1 MTTVEEEIAS
11 PLQAILGE
19 RPHSDTAFRRRV
31 LLLVGTISGLISFDW
46 ASTNVSLA
54 TVRDRLHFT
63 PAGVPWI
70 ISAYMLTFGGFLL
83 LGGRLADLYGRRRL
97 LLIGMGVFSVF
108 SVFSALAPNAECFV
122 LARFFK
128 GIGAALV
135 APNTYAL
142 LNSLFSEGK
151 RRNSAMGTFSLL
163 GGIGYALG
171 NLLGGT
177 LTSVSWRLTVSVGA
191 VASAVLFAL
200 VARWL
205 PKKEAVHAHGG
216 FDLLGAVLSTLGF
229 GLLIFTVSKCVQ
241 LGAGSPVTLVLFGLS
256 LAALA
261 GFVISNRRHRF
272 PIVPAHL
279 LRSRNVIG
287 AAVVSF
293 FLMGSGQGTFFQ
305 VALFLQDVFKF
316 SVKQTG
322 LALIPFVLMGLLSTL
337 FIGRILNRLGFLRT
351 LLLGLLI
358 NVVSITYFAF
368 LTKKSGYLFGLLP
381 GLLFWDFGFPL
392 AMVGVKIPAG
402 SGLEPK
408 DQGIAN
414 GFNYAVEQLGA
425 AFGVTLFGAI
435 NLAGQGWARST
446 GSADATAGFHW
457 AFAASVVFILV
468 GVAGAIFILRESPIS
483 SREQA
488 VPAVLVK
495 KEAV

>member
-1 MTTVEEEIAS
+1 MIKVEEEIAS
-11 PLQAILGE
+11 PQLFDPGE
-19 RPHSDTAFRRRV
+19 GPASDHAFRRRV

-54 TVRDRLHFT
+54 TVRDKLQFT
-63 PAGVPWI
+63 PAAVPWI

-97 LLIGMGVFSVF
+97 LLIGMGLFSLS
-108 SVFSALAPNAECFV
+108 SVFSALSPNAEFFL
-122 LARFFK
+122 LARFIK

-142 LNSLFSEGK
+142 LNSHFSEGK
-151 RRNSAMGTFSLL
+151 RRNSAMATFSLL

-191 VASAVLFAL
+191 TASAVLFVL

-205 PKKEAVHAHGG
+205 PKKEAIRAQGG

-241 LGAGSPVTLVLFGLS
+241 LGAGSPITLVLFALS
-256 LAALA
+256 ILLLL
-261 GFVISNRRHRF
+261 GFVISNRRHPF

-279 LRSRNVIG
+279 LLSRNVIG
-287 AAVVSF
+287 ASVVSF

-337 FIGRILNRLGFLRT
+337 FIGRILNRIGFLRT

-368 LTKKSGYLFGLLP
+368 LTKKSGYLYGLLP
-381 GLLFWDFGFPL
+381 GLLLWDFGFPL

-414 GFNYAVEQLGA
+414 GFNYALEQLGA

-435 NLAGQGWARST
+435 NLAGQGWARSV
-446 GSADATAGFHW
+446 GSTDVTAGFHW
-457 AFAASVVFILV
+457 AFAASVVFILL
-468 GVAGAIFILRESPIS
+468 GLGGAIFILRETRALP
-483 SREQA
+483 RQRDAA
-488 VPAVLVK
+488 VGLLA
-495 KEAV
+495 KEAL

>member
-1 MTTVEEEIAS
+1 VTTVEEKIIGDPATT
-11 PLQAILGE
+11 AIGA
-19 RPHSDTAFRRRV
+19 PSADPAFCRRI
-31 LLLVGTISGLISFDW
+31 LILVGTISGLIAFDW

-63 PAGVPWI
+63 PTAVPWI

-97 LLIGMGVFSVF
+97 LLAGMGLYTLF
-108 SVFSALAPNAECFV
+108 SVFSALSPNAECFI

-151 RRNSAMGTFSLL
+151 KRNGAMATFSLL

-177 LTSVSWRLTVSVGA
+177 LTSISWRLTVSVSVVAGA
-191 VASAVLFAL
+191 ILYVLI
-200 VARWL
+200 ARWL
-205 PKKEAVHAHGG
+205 PKREEIHAKGG
-216 FDLLGAVLSTLGF
+216 FDLLGAVLSTVGF

-241 LGAGSPVTLVLFGLS
+241 LGAGSPLTITLFVLSFLS
-256 LAALA
+256 LL
-261 GFVISNRRHRF
+261 GFVLSNRRHPF
-272 PIVPAHL
+272 PIVPSHL

-287 AAVVSF
+287 AAIVSF

-322 LALIPFVLMGLLSTL
+322 LALIPFVLMGLAANLVL
-337 FIGRILNRLGFLRT
+337 ERILNRLGFLKT
-351 LLLGLLI
+351 LIVGLLI

-368 LTKKSGYLFGLLP
+368 LTQRSGYLFGLLP

-402 SGLEPK
+402 LGLKPG

-414 GFNYAVEQLGA
+414 GFNYAIEQLGA
-425 AFGVTLFGAI
+425 AFGVTLFGAV
-435 NLAGQGWARST
+435 NLAGQGWARSV
-446 GSADATAGFHW
+446 GSSDSTTGFHW
-457 AFAASVVFILV
+457 AFATSVGFIVLGLAAALFV
-468 GVAGAIFILRESPIS
+468 LRES
-483 SREQA
+483 R
-488 VPAVLVK
+488 VPRRVRDTALGLA
-495 KEAV
+495 EGQIL